1 MLLALANTT
10 PTTAAPTTSPAS
22 VSPFLTLPDR
32 WPEQLDL
39 LQFCQQL
46 NPGTAALLLVAGVIY
61 LLWGYYL
68 FKALITLNAG
78 LAGAYIGALL
88 GQYAGAA
95 VPGACVG
102 CFVAA
107 AVTWPMMRWAV
118 AITGALFGFI
128 LGVSMWRAFG
138 LDVAY
143 GPAGGAIGLVF
154 FGMLTFVL
162 FKGSVMMFTSMQGAA
177 MIILGMLGLVQKYQA
192 IAPSIQSGILNS
204 PVVLPLAVFIPAVVG
219 LIYQQSMSEAD
230 AAAGKKK

>member
-1 MLLALANTT
+1 MLDAIANPASTPT
-10 PTTAAPTTSPAS
+10 VPTTAPAP
-22 VSPFLTLPDR
+22 VSLVSLPDR

-95 VPGACVG
+95 VPGAVIGCV
-102 CFVAA
+102 VAA
-107 AVTWPMMRWAV
+107 AVTWPLMRWAV
-118 AITGALFGFI
+118 AITGALFGFV

-138 LDVAY
+138 LETLY
-143 GPAGGAIGLVF
+143 SPSGGAIGLVF

-162 FKGSVMMFTSMQGAA
+162 FKGSVMMFTSMQGAV
-177 MIILGMLGLVQKYQA
+177 MIIVGVLGLLQKYHA
-192 IAPSIQSGILNS
+192 IAPSIQSSILNS
-204 PVVLPLAVFIPAVVG
+204 PVVLPLAIFIPAVVG
-219 LIYQQSMSEAD
+219 LIYQQSTSEAD
-230 AAAGKKK
+230 ATAAAKKK

>member
-1 MLLALANTT
+1 MFFAIAQS
-10 PTTAAPTTSPAS
+10 AAPATSPATAPATTTL
-22 VSPFLTLPDR
+22 VSLPHR

-78 LAGAYIGALL
+78 LAGAYMGALL
-88 GQYAGAA
+88 GQYVGAA
-95 VPGACVG
+95 VPGAAIGCV
-102 CFVAA
+102 VAA
-107 AVTWPMMRWAV
+107 AATWPLMRWAV

-138 LDVAY
+138 LDITYA
-143 GPAGGAIGLVF
+143 PAGGAIGLVF
-154 FGMLTFVL
+154 FGMLTFIL
-162 FKGSVMMFTSMQGAA
+162 FKGSVMMFTSIQGAA
-177 MIILGMLGLVQKYQA
+177 MVILGVLALLQKYNA
-192 IAPSIQSGILNS
+192 IAPSIQSSILNS

-219 LIYQQSMSEAD
+219 LIYQQSMAEAD
-230 AAAGKKK
+230 AAAAAKKK

>member
-1 MLLALANTT
+1 MLLAAAHSVVSTT
-10 PTTAAPTTSPAS
+10 VPTTAPATSNTF
-22 VSPFLTLPDR
+22 VSLPDR

-68 FKALITLNAG
+68 FKVLITLNAG

-95 VPGACVG
+95 IPGACVG

-107 AVTWPMMRWAV
+107 AVTWPLMRWAV
-118 AITGALFGFI
+118 AITGSLFGFV

-143 GPAGGAIGLVF
+143 APSGGAIGLVF
-154 FGMLTFVL
+154 FGMLSLIL

-177 MIILGMLGLVQKYQA
+177 MMILGMLGLVQKYQA
-192 IAPSIQSGILNS
+192 IAPSIESGIVNS
-204 PVVLPLAVFIPAVVG
+204 PVVLPLAIFIPAVVG
-219 LIYQQSMSEAD
+219 LIYQQSTSEAD
-230 AAAGKKK
+230 AAVAKKK